1 MKKKKK
7 NEFQNIYNMNNESN
21 AYIIDVSLDSYSEL
35 FNGWDASPLR
45 RRDLEP
51 ELLDY
56 LEQAGHEIPIEKD
69 IELYFYLPIE
79 LKDDDKELKSKTGIT
94 NNFKVVLFFINK
106 SLKKIL
112 RQILFNI
119 TLSLLFLTLAYTTRN
134 LIKLGLLSS
143 IVIEGLFIGGWFLLW
158 EAFSLFFFT
167 SYEIRQRKKIFVRF
181 LNSKILFIYETG
193 KLKEIN
199 T

>member
-193 KLKEIN
+193 KLKDIN